1 MTALRTTSP
10 RTTGLGARP
19 SLATAFAFFGLASLG
34 TACNLDPA
42 VFVEPAIESPRLAL
56 TGGVLGSSL
65 TGEFTL
71 TLHLGARASGPSEVA
86 FGAFSLVDANG
97 EVVLDGLPVAPSRPS
112 PIAVEPDSDELVVF
126 TIDSGD
132 EPIDDALA
140 TAICAGEIAI
150 RGTLEDSLES
160 GSSPVESDLFA
171 ATGCP

>member
-1 MTALRTTSP
+1 MTALRPTAP
-10 RTTGLGARP
+10 RTRRT
-19 SLATAFAFFGLASLG
+19 LATVFALVGLTALG

-56 TGGVLGSSL
+56 AGGVLGSSL
-65 TGEFTL
+65 AGEFTL

-86 FGAFSLVDANG
+86 FGAFSLVDAKG

-112 PIAVEPDSDELVVF
+112 PVAVEPDSDETVVF

-132 EPIDDALA
+132 EPIADALA
-140 TAICAGEIAI
+140 AAICAGDVAI